1 MVSITA
7 ADLRGAGFTESEIQ
21 GILSS
26 PTAEDR
32 VRRLRRGRGR
42 LLEDIHSRQQALDR
56 LDYLIYQVRNGEQA
70 HV

>member
-1 MVSITA
+1 MVLITA
-7 ADLRGAGFTESEIQ
+7 ADLRGTGLTESEIQ
-21 GILSS
+21 SVLSS
-26 PTAEDR
+26 PVAEDQ
-32 VRRLRRGRGR
+32 VRRLRRSRGR